1 MILLH
6 LAAAALYAASAWALW
21 PGSAAPAALKRALP
35 PLAIAVHAIGIGI
48 GIATPQGLDLSLPH
62 ALSLVALL
70 TVLVAWSTGAL
81 TTLPSVGAVVLPVA
95 AVAALLPGIVVSPHR
110 FPYAGETLA
119 TAHIAVALLAYAF
132 FVVAA
137 AQALVMTG
145 LESRLHRGL
154 AEDVATPPLLTLERT
169 LFRLIAVGFAL
180 LSLALASGV
189 LFSEQLFGRAFQ
201 LTHKNVFAVASWLVF
216 GALVVGR
223 WRYGWRGRKALRWIL
238 AGHRALDP
246 RLPRQQVR
254 ARSDPQALGPDG
266 RHPGLDARDRA
277 RRAPAGVGLLLARRD
292 GDDGRQ
298 PPAPQAP
305 RAAQRDRRAHRAG
318 AARADRPAARRDPAR
333 QQPAQRRR
341 GDADRRAGGAPVRRR
356 ASGRSPR
363 ERWRSR
369 S

>member
-35 PLAIAVHAIGIGI
+35 PLAIAVHAVGVGIGV
-48 GIATPQGLDLSLPH
+48 ATPQGLDLSLPH

-145 LESRLHRGL
+145 LESCLHRGL

-238 AGHRALDP
+238 AGTAL
-246 RLPRQQVR
+246 LIL
-254 ARSDPQALGPDG
+254 AYLGSKFVLEVILK
-266 RHPGLDARDRA
+266 R
-277 RRAPAGVGLLLARRD
+277 
-292 GDDGRQ
+292 
-298 PPAPQAP
+298 
-305 RAAQRDRRAHRAG
+305 
-318 AARADRPAARRDPAR
+318 
-333 QQPAQRRR
+333 
-341 GDADRRAGGAPVRRR
+341 
-356 ASGRSPR
+356 
-363 ERWRSR
+363 
-369 S
+369 